1 MVKELFVR
9 HIFGWFLWAGV
20 FLMVMELL
28 IGAEKMIRKTS
39 GGYKVVSK
47 TGTNLGGPYSNKKK
61 ARRRLRQVE
70 YYKNRGK

>member
-1 MVKELFVR
+1 MVKV
-9 HIFGWFLWAGV
+9 
-20 FLMVMELL
+20 LL
-28 IGAEKMIRKTS
+28 IQHILGWGLAIIVSFIVLETLEGASRMIRKTS

-47 TGTNLGGPYSNKKK
+47 TGKNLGGPYSNKKK